1 MNHGIDCLNQVMDK
15 KMLEFEK
22 KVDIKVNLYIYK
34 CKLQLN
40 IIEEKLSNIEKKTL
54 WKINECEDNMKKR
67 VTADYVEDAVI
78 ALEEKFKREYIN

>member
-1 MNHGIDCLNQVMDK
+1 
-15 KMLEFEK
+15 
-22 KVDIKVNLYIYK
+22 
-34 CKLQLN
+34 LN